1 MQRHTSARCRLRL
14 LLLVLLISGPAVA
27 GGQTESDSGS
37 APVASI
43 LLYHRFVPS
52 AAERPPPDAERLA
65 RRMTT
70 SIEAVTLQVK
80 YLRETGHT
88 IVPLRQIVEALST
101 PGTPG
106 RPGTSLPPKAV
117 AITVDDGHR
126 SIHSDLLPL
135 VERERIPVPLFI
147 YPSAISNADWA
158 LTWEQLAR
166 LRDSGLFEIH
176 SHTYWHPDFRQEKE
190 HLTPAAY
197 QDFVHTQLVKSR
209 QEIRRRLSTP
219 SRPVEADM
227 LAWTFGTH
235 DAELMAAAR
244 NAGYVAAFTTD
255 ERAARGGDNLMALP
269 RYLMFEY
276 YGPKRLANLIQDEA
290 H

>member
-1 MQRHTSARCRLRL
+1 MRRHTSARCRLWL
-14 LLLVLLISGPAVA
+14 FLLVLVTGGPAVA
-27 GGQTESDSGS
+27 EGLAENGTGS

-70 SIEAVTLQVK
+70 SIETVAFQVK

-106 RPGTSLPPKAV
+106 ASLPPKAV

-126 SIHSDLLPL
+126 SVHSDLLPL
-135 VERERIPVPLFI
+135 VERERIPVTLFI

-158 LTWEQLAR
+158 LTWQQLAR

-190 HLTPAAY
+190 RLTPAAY
-197 QDFVHTQLVKSR
+197 QHFVHTQLVKSR
-209 QEIRRRLSTP
+209 QEIRQRLSTP
-219 SRPVEADM
+219 GRPVEADM

-255 ERAARGGDNLMALP
+255 ERAARSDDNLMALP

-276 YGPKRLANLIQDEA
+276 YGPKRLATLIQDEA
-290 H
+290 R